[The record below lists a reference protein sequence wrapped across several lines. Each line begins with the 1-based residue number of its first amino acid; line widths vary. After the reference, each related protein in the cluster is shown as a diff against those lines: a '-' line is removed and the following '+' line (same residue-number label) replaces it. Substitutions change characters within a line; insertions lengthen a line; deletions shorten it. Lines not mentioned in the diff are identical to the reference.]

1 MDGHEVIVEQDDIT
15 QPGFVKIIEAE
26 GMPQLDSSVKGNL
39 YITLKVTIPEFSD
52 QEFTEL

>member
-1 MDGHEVIVEQDDIT
+1 LDGHEVIVEQDDIT